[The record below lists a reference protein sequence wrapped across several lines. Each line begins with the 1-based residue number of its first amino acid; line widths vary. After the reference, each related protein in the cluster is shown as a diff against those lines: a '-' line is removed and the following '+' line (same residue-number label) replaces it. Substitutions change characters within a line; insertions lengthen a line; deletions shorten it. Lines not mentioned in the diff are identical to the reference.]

1 MEGLRR
7 WLAIG
12 VTASLCLT
20 TALNHPALQAG
31 IQQSL
36 ADAPKL
42 LPFYLRLIELLEHI
56 SLPHL
61 WAFDLFDLAPW
72 QWLNLLG
79 ATITFTLY
87 FYNDRV
93 HRIWRLA
100 EGRNPNTA
108 PEDVQIAR
116 LLRMVRLRDL
126 CAIFYILLA
135 FGYAFLALK
144 GIDKGLLT
152 GALAPLGVVYGPYL

>member
-1 MEGLRR
+1 M
-7 WLAIG
+7 
-12 VTASLCLT
+12 
-20 TALNHPALQAG
+20 
-31 IQQSL
+31 
-36 ADAPKL
+36 
-42 LPFYLRLIELLEHI
+42 FYHRVIALLEHI

-79 ATITFTLY
+79 AAITFTLY
-87 FYNDRV
+87 FYSDRV

-100 EGRNPNTA
+100 EGRDPNTA

-135 FGYAFLALK
+135 FGYAFLALE
-144 GIDKGLLT
+144 GIDKEPL
-152 GALAPLGVVYGPYL
+152 ADWLAPLHFLYGPYL